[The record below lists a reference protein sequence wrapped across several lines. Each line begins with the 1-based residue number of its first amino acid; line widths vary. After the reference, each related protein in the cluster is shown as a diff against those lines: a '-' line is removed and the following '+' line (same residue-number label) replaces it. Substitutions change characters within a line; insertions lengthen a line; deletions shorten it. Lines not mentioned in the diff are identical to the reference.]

1 MKKKNGK
8 LFSIDIDDCANV
20 SNSNLWH
27 FYQTRDDNFDFI
39 KSKIPKKI
47 DVLFIDTIHE
57 ANHVKKILY
66 NYYDHIKE
74 GGYIFIDD
82 ISHLPYLKIFK
93 EIIFIVKL
101 ITLKHLEFCWKFIQ
115 KILKI

>member
-1 MKKKNGK
+1 MIKKNGK

-57 ANHVKKILY
+57 ANHVKK
-66 NYYDHIKE
+66 KF
-74 GGYIFIDD
+74 YITIT
-82 ISHLPYLKIFK
+82 
-93 EIIFIVKL
+93 
-101 ITLKHLEFCWKFIQ
+101 ITLKKEDIFSLMIFHIYLI
-115 KILKI
+115 